1 LATDNFLSSHHSIIA
16 VKKRKENNRM
26 KSKTVLKLTA
36 LVVAITM
43 GVAPVSAAVKKIEV
57 PEAPLTAQGE
67 KLLSAYADMLKTAQA
82 EVAKTLPNIDEQKK
96 EAFLKAYQTEATAT
110 ALELKTMRE
119 QGGKGVKDKDA
130 AAKAHAAI
138 KESLAL
144 AKTNALVPAKAML
157 TDLSPFLSSD
167 KLDAQLAKCVVLKAA
182 TPRGLAVFAQQG
194 KEQEALVEKLL
205 ADSDLMKQM
214 VVADGAKDG
223 QYGRAMQI
231 YTEIQKASPRAKEG
245 VLQRLALG
253 TSLEQAVPVAQTNP
267 QAQTNA
273 PTVVDPVKR
282 YLHFE
287 KAYLDGELDP
297 AFKALTTW
305 DCRFVT
311 NGDET
316 EEVLTWGREM
326 LRNYRPDHIATSDYR
341 WRYVKAVKTDVQY
354 GSKEQ
359 VNDIPTLHNFQN
371 IINTGGV
378 CGRRAF
384 FGRFILRCFGL
395 PTLARPQKGHATL
408 VHWTPEGWVINL
420 GAGWGWGW
428 LKDGQQ
434 DVDFLAMT
442 QARKVEKAYVQVL
455 RAKWMGDVL
464 GEKDAFGFN
473 SEVSG
478 FWNGV
483 ALYRQQAIIEE
494 SKAVALAAVGT
505 DIGEANVSK
514 EKDVIETVTL
524 TDADRKVVI
533 GQDQTIT
540 IPAVACTFSTNNT
553 EKIIFMKS
561 FKDGL
566 QMHYSRNGKPEAF
579 EYTFDAPAAGTY
591 ALSASVVTVSPN
603 QHLLVAANDAKE
615 SVDIAL
621 PYTLGK
627 WEQTPSVEVSLAK
640 GKNVLKFTRNEPAR
654 GLTIKQFTL
663 KPAK

>member
-1 LATDNFLSSHHSIIA
+1 
-16 VKKRKENNRM
+16 M
-26 KSKTVLKLTA
+26 KTVVRMTT
-36 LVVAITM
+36 LVVAMTL
-43 GVAPVSAAVKKIEV
+43 GVVATVSTANAKEAKPAV

-67 KLLSAYADMLKTAQA
+67 KLLSRYTEMLKTAQA
-82 EVAKTLPNIDEQKK
+82 ESVKALPKIDEQKK
-96 EAFLKAYQTEATAT
+96 AAFLKAYQDEATAT
-110 ALELKTMRE
+110 AAELKAMRE
-119 QGGKGVKDKDA
+119 QGGKVKDKEA
-130 AAKAHAAI
+130 AAKAYAAI
-138 KESLAL
+138 KEALAL
-144 AKTNALVPAKAML
+144 AKTNAVTPAKVML
-157 TDLSPFLSSD
+157 ADLSPFLASD
-167 KLDAQLAKCVVLKAA
+167 TLDAQLVKSVVLTKA
-182 TPRGLAVFAQQG
+182 TPRGLAIFAQQS

-214 VVADGAKDG
+214 VIADGARDG

-231 YTEIQKASPRAKEG
+231 YTDIRKASPRANEG

-253 TSLEQAVPVAQTNP
+253 TSLEHAMPVAQTNP

-273 PTVVDPVKR
+273 PAVVDPVKR

-297 AFKALTTW
+297 AFKTLTVW

-326 LRNYRPDHIATSDYR
+326 LRNYRPDHITTSDYR

-442 QARKVEKAYVQVL
+442 QARKVEKAYLQVL
-455 RAKWMGDVL
+455 RAKWIGDVL

-473 SEVSG
+473 SGASG

-483 ALYRQQAIIEE
+483 ALYRQQAIVEE

-514 EKDVIETVTL
+514 EKDVVETVTL
-524 TDADRKVVI
+524 SDADRKIVI
-533 GQDQTIT
+533 GPDKVIT
-540 IPAVACTFSTNNT
+540 IPAVACTSPTTST
-553 EKIIFMKS
+553 EKIVFMKS
-561 FKDGL
+561 FKDGM

-579 EYTFDAPAAGTY
+579 EYTFDAPEAGTY
-591 ALSASVVTVSPN
+591 ALSARVVTVSPN

-615 SVDIAL
+615 PRDIAL

-627 WEQTPSVEVSLAK
+627 WEQTPPVEVTLAK
-640 GKNVLKFTRNEPAR
+640 GKNVLKFTRTEPAR

-663 KPAK
+663 KPLK

>member
-1 LATDNFLSSHHSIIA
+1 
-16 VKKRKENNRM
+16 M
-26 KSKTVLKLTA
+26 KSKAIVEMTA
-36 LVVAITM
+36 CIVAITM
-43 GVAPVSAAVKKIEV
+43 GVANVSAAAKKIEV

-67 KLLSAYADMLKTAQA
+67 KLLSTYADMLKTVQA
-82 EVAKTLPNIDEQKK
+82 EVTKALPAMDEQKK
-96 EAFLKAYQTEATAT
+96 AAFLKAYQTEAAAT

-130 AAKAHAAI
+130 AAKAYATI

-157 TDLSPFLSSD
+157 TDLAPFLSSD
-167 KLDAQLAKCVVLKAA
+167 KLDAQLVKCVVLKAA
-182 TPRGLAVFAQQG
+182 TPRGLAAFAQQS

-231 YTEIQKASPRAKEG
+231 YTDIQKASPRAKEG

-297 AFKALTTW
+297 AFKALTVW

-442 QARKVEKAYVQVL
+442 QARKVEKSYVQVL

-473 SEVSG
+473 SEASG

-483 ALYRQQAIIEE
+483 ALYRQQAIIDE

-514 EKDVIETVTL
+514 EKDVVETVTL

-533 GQDQTIT
+533 GQDQTIA
-540 IPAVACTFSTNNT
+540 IPAVACTCSTNNT
-553 EKIIFMKS
+553 EKILFMKS

-579 EYTFDAPAAGTY
+579 EYTFDIPAAGKY

-615 SVDIAL
+615 PIDIVL

-627 WEQTPSVEVSLAK
+627 WEQTPSVDVSLAK

>member
-1 LATDNFLSSHHSIIA
+1 
-16 VKKRKENNRM
+16 M
-26 KSKTVLKLTA
+26 KTVVGMTT
-36 LVVAITM
+36 LVVAITL
-43 GVAPVSAAVKKIEV
+43 GVAPVTAAVKKDAKPAV
-57 PEAPLTAQGE
+57 PETPLSAHGE
-67 KLLSAYADMLKTAQA
+67 KLLSRYAEMLKTAQA
-82 EVAKTLPNIDEQKK
+82 ESLKALPKMDEQKK
-96 EAFLKAYQTEATAT
+96 TAFLKAYQDEATAT
-110 ALELKTMRE
+110 AAELKVMRE

-130 AAKAHAAI
+130 AAKAYAAI
-138 KESLAL
+138 KETLAL
-144 AKTNALVPAKAML
+144 AQTNALAPSKTML
-157 TDLSPFLSSD
+157 SDLSPFLSSD
-167 KLDAQLAKCVVLKAA
+167 KLDAYLVKGVVLSKA
-182 TPRGLAVFAQQG
+182 TPRGLATFAEQG

-205 ADSDLMKQM
+205 SDTDLMKQM
-214 VVADGAKDG
+214 LEADGAEGGK
-223 QYGRAMQI
+223 YGEAMQI
-231 YTEIQKASPRAKEG
+231 YTAIQKASPRAKEG
-245 VLQRLALG
+245 ILQRLALG
-253 TSLEQAVPVAQTNP
+253 TSLEHAMPVAQTNP

-297 AFKALTTW
+297 AFKALTAW

-326 LRNYRPDHIATSDYR
+326 LRNYRPDHITTSDYR

-359 VNDIPTLHNFQN
+359 VNDLPTLHPFQN

-428 LKDGQQ
+428 MKSGQQ
-434 DVDFLAMT
+434 DNDFLAMT
-442 QARKVEKAYVQVL
+442 QARKVEKAYLQAL
-455 RAKWMGDVL
+455 RAQWVATLL
-464 GEKDAFGFN
+464 GEPPTMGFN
-473 SEVSG
+473 AEVSG

-483 ALYRQQAIIEE
+483 ALYRQKAIIEA

-514 EKDVIETVTL
+514 EKDVVETVTL
-524 TDADRKVVI
+524 TDADRKIVI
-533 GQDQTIT
+533 GQDKSIT
-540 IPAVACTFSTNNT
+540 IPAVACTLSTNNT

-566 QMHYSRNGKPEAF
+566 QMHYSRNGKAEPF

-591 ALSASVVTVSPN
+591 ALSARVVTVSPN

-615 SVDIAL
+615 PADIAL
-621 PYTLGK
+621 PYTLGT
-627 WEQTPSVEVSLAK
+627 WEQTPPVEVTLAK
-640 GKNVLKFTRNEPAR
+640 GKNVLKFTRIEPVR

-663 KPAK
+663 KPMK

>member
-1 LATDNFLSSHHSIIA
+1 MTTLLAVMTLG
-16 VKKRKENNRM
+16 V
-26 KSKTVLKLTA
+26 
-36 LVVAITM
+36 
-43 GVAPVSAAVKKIEV
+43 VAPVSAADKKDAKNAV

-67 KLLSAYADMLKTAQA
+67 KLLSRYTDMLETAQA
-82 EVAKTLPNIDEQKK
+82 ESVKALPKMDEQKK
-96 EAFLKAYQTEATAT
+96 AAFLKAYQTEAAAT

-130 AAKAHAAI
+130 AAKAYAAI

-144 AKTNALVPAKAML
+144 AKTNALAPAKAML
-157 TDLSPFLSSD
+157 TDLSPFLASD
-167 KLDAQLAKCVVLKAA
+167 TLDAKLVNYVVLAKA
-182 TPRGLAVFAQQG
+182 TPRGLATFAQQS

-231 YTEIQKASPRAKEG
+231 YTDIQKASPRAKEG

-253 TSLEQAVPVAQTNP
+253 TSLEHAMPVAQTNP

-287 KAYLDGELDP
+287 KAYLAGELDP
-297 AFKALTTW
+297 AFKTLTAW

-326 LRNYRPDHIATSDYR
+326 LRNYRPDHITTSDYR

-442 QARKVEKAYVQVL
+442 QARKVEKAYLQVL

-514 EKDVIETVTL
+514 EKDVVETVTL

-533 GQDQTIT
+533 GQDKVIT

-553 EKIIFMKS
+553 EKIVFMKS
-561 FKDGL
+561 SKDGL
-566 QMHYSRNGKPEAF
+566 LMHYSRNGKAEAF

-591 ALSASVVTVSPN
+591 ALSACVVTVSPN

-615 SVDIAL
+615 PTDIAL
-621 PYTLGK
+621 PYTLGM
-627 WEQTPSVEVSLAK
+627 WAQTPTVEVTLAK
-640 GKNVLKFTRNEPAR
+640 GKNVLKFTRSEPAR

-663 KPAK
+663 KPTK

>member
-1 LATDNFLSSHHSIIA
+1 
-16 VKKRKENNRM
+16 M
-26 KSKTVLKLTA
+26 MTA
-36 LVVAITM
+36 LVVAITL
-43 GVAPVSAAVKKIEV
+43 GTVPVSAAAKKENAV
-57 PEAPLTAQGE
+57 PAAPLTAHGE
-67 KLLSAYADMLKTAQA
+67 KLLSRYTDLLKAAQA
-82 EVAKTLPNIDEQKK
+82 ESVKALPKIDEQKK
-96 EAFLKAYQTEATAT
+96 AAFLKAYQDEATAT
-110 ALELKTMRE
+110 AAELKAMRE
-119 QGGKGVKDKDA
+119 QGGKVKDKEA
-130 AAKAHAAI
+130 AAKAYAAI
-138 KESLAL
+138 KEALAL
-144 AKTNALVPAKAML
+144 AKTNAVTPAKVML
-157 TDLSPFLSSD
+157 ADLSPFLASD
-167 KLDAQLAKCVVLKAA
+167 TLDAQLVKSFVLAKA
-182 TPRGLAVFAQQG
+182 TPRGLATFAQQS

-214 VVADGAKDG
+214 VIADGARDG

-231 YTEIQKASPRAKEG
+231 YTDIRKASPRANEG

-253 TSLEQAVPVAQTNP
+253 TSLEHAMPVAQTNP
-267 QAQTNA
+267 LAQTNA
-273 PTVVDPVKR
+273 STVVDPMKR

-297 AFKALTTW
+297 AFKTLTVW

-326 LRNYRPDHIATSDYR
+326 LRNYRPDHITTSDYR

-408 VHWTPEGWVINL
+408 VHWTPDGWVINL

-442 QARKVEKAYVQVL
+442 QARKVEKAYLQVL
-455 RAKWMGDVL
+455 RAKWIGDVL

-473 SEVSG
+473 SEASG

-514 EKDVIETVTL
+514 EKDVVETVTI

-533 GQDQTIT
+533 GPDKVIT
-540 IPAVACTFSTNNT
+540 IPAVACSSPTTST
-553 EKIIFMKS
+553 EKIVFMKS

-579 EYTFDAPAAGTY
+579 EYTFDAPEAGTY
-591 ALSASVVTVSPN
+591 ALSARVVTVSPN

-615 SVDIAL
+615 PLDIAL

-627 WEQTPSVEVSLAK
+627 WEQTPSVDVSLAK

-663 KPAK
+663 KPTK

>member
-1 LATDNFLSSHHSIIA
+1 
-16 VKKRKENNRM
+16 M

>member
-1 LATDNFLSSHHSIIA
+1 
-16 VKKRKENNRM
+16 M
-26 KSKTVLKLTA
+26 KSKAIVEMTA
-36 LVVAITM
+36 WVVAITM
-43 GVAPVSAAVKKIEV
+43 GVANVSAAAKKIEV

-67 KLLSAYADMLKTAQA
+67 KLLSTYADMLKTAQA
-82 EVAKTLPNIDEQKK
+82 EVTKALPAMDEQKK
-96 EAFLKAYQTEATAT
+96 AAFLKAYQTEAAAT

-130 AAKAHAAI
+130 AAKAYVAI

-157 TDLSPFLSSD
+157 TDLAPFLSSD
-167 KLDAQLAKCVVLKAA
+167 KLDAQLVKCVVLKAA
-182 TPRGLAVFAQQG
+182 TPRGLAAFAQQG

-231 YTEIQKASPRAKEG
+231 YAEIQKASPRAKEG

>member
-1 LATDNFLSSHHSIIA
+1 
-16 VKKRKENNRM
+16 M
-26 KSKTVLKLTA
+26 KSKAIVEMTA

-43 GVAPVSAAVKKIEV
+43 GVAHVSAAVKKIEV

-82 EVAKTLPNIDEQKK
+82 EVTKALPNIDEQKK
-96 EAFLKAYQTEATAT
+96 AAFLKAYQTEAAAT

-119 QGGKGVKDKDA
+119 QGGKGVKDKDT
-130 AAKAHAAI
+130 AAKAYAAI

-514 EKDVIETVTL
+514 EKDVTETVTL

>member
-1 LATDNFLSSHHSIIA
+1 
-16 VKKRKENNRM
+16 M
-26 KSKTVLKLTA
+26 KSKTILGMTTLLAVMTL
-36 LVVAITM
+36 
-43 GVAPVSAAVKKIEV
+43 GVAHVSAAVKKIEV

-82 EVAKTLPNIDEQKK
+82 EVTKALPNIDEQKK
-96 EAFLKAYQTEATAT
+96 ATFLKAYQTEAAAT

-130 AAKAHAAI
+130 AAKAYVAI

-157 TDLSPFLSSD
+157 TDLAPFLSSD
-167 KLDAQLAKCVVLKAA
+167 KLDAQLVKCVVLKAA

-297 AFKALTTW
+297 AFKALTVW

-442 QARKVEKAYVQVL
+442 QARKVEKSYVQVL

-473 SEVSG
+473 SEASG

-483 ALYRQQAIIEE
+483 ALYRQQAIIDE

-514 EKDVIETVTL
+514 EKDVVETVTL

-533 GQDQTIT
+533 GQDQTIA
-540 IPAVACTFSTNNT
+540 IPAVACTCSTNNT
-553 EKIIFMKS
+553 EKILFMKS

-579 EYTFDAPAAGTY
+579 EYTFDIPAAGKY

-615 SVDIAL
+615 PIDIVL

-627 WEQTPSVEVSLAK
+627 WEQTPSVDVSLAK

>member
-1 LATDNFLSSHHSIIA
+1 
-16 VKKRKENNRM
+16 M
-26 KSKTVLKLTA
+26 KSKTILG
-36 LVVAITM
+36 ITTLLAVM
-43 GVAPVSAAVKKIEV
+43 TLGVANVSAAVKKIEV

-67 KLLSAYADMLKTAQA
+67 KLLSTYADMLKTAQA
-82 EVAKTLPNIDEQKK
+82 EVAKALPAMDEQKK
-96 EAFLKAYQTEATAT
+96 AAFLKAYQTEAAAT

-130 AAKAHAAI
+130 AAKAYAAI

-167 KLDAQLAKCVVLKAA
+167 KLDAQLVKCVVLKAA

-231 YTEIQKASPRAKEG
+231 YTEIQKASSRAKDG

-442 QARKVEKAYVQVL
+442 QARKVEKSYVQVL

-464 GEKDAFGFN
+464 GERDAFGFN
-473 SEVSG
+473 SEASG

-483 ALYRQQAIIEE
+483 ALYRQQAIIDE

-514 EKDVIETVTL
+514 EKDVVETVTL
-524 TDADRKVVI
+524 TDADKKVVI

-553 EKIIFMKS
+553 EKILFMKS

-579 EYTFDAPAAGTY
+579 EYTFDVPAAGTY

-615 SVDIAL
+615 PIDIVL

>member
-1 LATDNFLSSHHSIIA
+1 
-16 VKKRKENNRM
+16 M

-43 GVAPVSAAVKKIEV
+43 GVAHVSAAVKKIEV

-82 EVAKTLPNIDEQKK
+82 EVTKALPNIDEQKK
-96 EAFLKAYQTEATAT
+96 AAFLKAYQTEAAAT

-119 QGGKGVKDKDA
+119 QGGKGVKDKDT
-130 AAKAHAAI
+130 AAKAYAAI

>member
-1 LATDNFLSSHHSIIA
+1 
-16 VKKRKENNRM
+16 M
-26 KSKTVLKLTA
+26 KSKTLLGMTTLMAVMTL
-36 LVVAITM
+36 
-43 GVAPVSAAVKKIEV
+43 GVANGSAADKKDAKNAV

-67 KLLSAYADMLKTAQA
+67 KLLSRYTEMLKTAQA
-82 EVAKTLPNIDEQKK
+82 ESVKALPKLDEQKK
-96 EAFLKAYQTEATAT
+96 TAFLKAYQDEATAT
-110 ALELKTMRE
+110 AAELKAMRE
-119 QGGKGVKDKDA
+119 QGGKGVKDKEA
-130 AAKAHAAI
+130 AAKAYAAI
-138 KESLAL
+138 KENLAL
-144 AKTNALVPAKAML
+144 AQTNAVAPAKVML
-157 TDLSPFLSSD
+157 ADLAPFLASD
-167 KLDAQLAKCVVLKAA
+167 TLDAYLVKGVVLSKA
-182 TPRGLAVFAQQG
+182 TPRGLAAFAEKG
-194 KEQEALVEKLL
+194 KEQEALVENLL
-205 ADSDLMKQM
+205 SDTGLMKQM
-214 VVADGAKDG
+214 LEADGAEGGK
-223 QYGRAMQI
+223 YGEAMQI
-231 YTEIQKASPRAKEG
+231 YTAIQKASPRAKEG

-253 TSLEQAVPVAQTNP
+253 TSLEHAMPVAQTNP

-287 KAYLDGELDP
+287 KAYLAGELDP

-326 LRNYRPDHIATSDYR
+326 LRNYRPDHITTSDYR

-384 FGRFILRCFGL
+384 FGRFILRCFGI
-395 PTLARPQKGHATL
+395 PTMARPQKGHATL

-428 LKDGQQ
+428 MKSGQQ
-434 DVDFLAMT
+434 DVDFLPMT
-442 QARKVEKAYVQVL
+442 QARKVEKAYLKVL
-455 RAKWMGDVL
+455 RAQWVGTLL
-464 GEKDAFGFN
+464 GETPTLGFTAD
-473 SEVSG
+473 VSG

-483 ALYRQQAIIEE
+483 ALYGQKAIIEE

-514 EKDVIETVTL
+514 EKDVVETVTL
-524 TDADRKVVI
+524 TEADRKIVI
-533 GQDQTIT
+533 NQDKSIT
-540 IPAVACTFSTNNT
+540 IPAVACTLSTNNT

-566 QMHYSRNGKPEAF
+566 QMHYSRNGKAEPF

-591 ALSASVVTVSPN
+591 ALSACVVTVSPN

-615 SVDIAL
+615 PLDIAL
-621 PYTLGK
+621 PYTLGM
-627 WEQTPSVEVSLAK
+627 WGQTPPVEVTLAK

-663 KPAK
+663 KPTK

>member
-1 LATDNFLSSHHSIIA
+1 
-16 VKKRKENNRM
+16 M

-36 LVVAITM
+36 LAVAITL
-43 GVAPVSAAVKKIEV
+43 GVAPVSAADKKDAKTAV
-57 PEAPLTAQGE
+57 PEVPLTAQGE
-67 KLLSAYADMLKTAQA
+67 KLLSRYTEMLKTAQA
-82 EVAKTLPNIDEQKK
+82 ESVKALPKIDEQKNA
-96 EAFLKAYQTEATAT
+96 AFLKAYQDEATAT
-110 ALELKTMRE
+110 AAELKAMRE
-119 QGGKGVKDKDA
+119 QGGKGVKDKEA
-130 AAKAHAAI
+130 AAKAYAAI
-138 KESLAL
+138 KATLAL
-144 AKTNALVPAKAML
+144 AQTNALTPAKVILA
-157 TDLSPFLSSD
+157 DLSPFLASD
-167 KLDAQLAKCVVLKAA
+167 TLDAYLVKGVVLSKA
-182 TPRGLAVFAQQG
+182 TPRYLAAFAQEG
-194 KEQEALVEKLL
+194 KEYEALVEKLL
-205 ADSDLMKQM
+205 SDTGLMKQM
-214 VVADGAKDG
+214 LEADGAEGGK
-223 QYGRAMQI
+223 YAEAMLL
-231 YTEIQKASPRAKEG
+231 YTGIQKASPRAKEG

-253 TSLEQAVPVAQTNP
+253 TSLEHAIPVAQSNP
-267 QAQTNA
+267 LAKTNA

-287 KAYLDGELDP
+287 KAYLAGELDP
-297 AFKALTTW
+297 AFKALTAW

-316 EEVLTWGREM
+316 EEVLTWGRDM

-384 FGRFILRCFGL
+384 FGRFILRCFGI

-428 LKDGQQ
+428 MKSGQQ
-434 DVDFLAMT
+434 DNDFLAMT
-442 QARKVEKAYVQVL
+442 QARRDEKAYLQVL
-455 RAKWMGDVL
+455 RAQWVGTLL
-464 GEKDAFGFN
+464 GEAPTLGFN
-473 SEVSG
+473 AEVSG

-483 ALYRQQAIIEE
+483 ALYRQKAIIEA

-514 EKDVIETVTL
+514 EKDVVETVTL
-524 TDADRKVVI
+524 TDADRKIVV
-533 GQDQTIT
+533 GQDKSIT

-566 QMHYSRNGKPEAF
+566 QMHYSRNGKAEPFA
-579 EYTFDAPAAGTY
+579 YTFDAPAAGTY
-591 ALSASVVTVSPN
+591 ALSACVVTVSPN

-615 SVDIAL
+615 PADIAL
-621 PYTLGK
+621 PYTLGT
-627 WEQTPSVEVSLAK
+627 WGQTAPVEVALVK

-663 KPAK
+663 KPTK

>member
-1 LATDNFLSSHHSIIA
+1 
-16 VKKRKENNRM
+16 M
-26 KSKTVLKLTA
+26 KSKTLLGMTTLLAVMTL
-36 LVVAITM
+36 
-43 GVAPVSAAVKKIEV
+43 GVAPVSAADKKDAKNALPEV
-57 PEAPLTAQGE
+57 PLTAQGE
-67 KLLSAYADMLKTAQA
+67 KLLSRYTDMLKTAQA
-82 EVAKTLPNIDEQKK
+82 ECVKALPKLDEQKK
-96 EAFLKAYQTEATAT
+96 AAFLKAYQTEAAAT

-130 AAKAHAAI
+130 AAKAYAAI

-144 AKTNALVPAKAML
+144 ARTNALAPAKSML
-157 TDLSPFLSSD
+157 TELSPFLASD
-167 KLDAQLAKCVVLKAA
+167 TLDAQLVKYVVLAKA
-182 TPRGLAVFAQQG
+182 TPRGLATFAQQS

-231 YTEIQKASPRAKEG
+231 YTDIQKASPRAKEG

-253 TSLEQAVPVAQTNP
+253 TSLEHAMPVAQTQP

-297 AFKALTTW
+297 AFKALTVW

-316 EEVLTWGREM
+316 EEVLAWGREM
-326 LRNYRPDHIATSDYR
+326 LRNYRPDHISTSDYR

-384 FGRFILRCFGL
+384 FGRFILRCFGI

-442 QARKVEKAYVQVL
+442 QARKVEKAYLQVL

-473 SEVSG
+473 SEASG

-514 EKDVIETVTL
+514 EKDVVETVTL
-524 TDADRKVVI
+524 TDADRKIVI
-533 GQDQTIT
+533 GQDKTIT
-540 IPAVACTFSTNNT
+540 IPAVACTLSTTNT
-553 EKIIFMKS
+553 EKIVFMKS

-566 QMHYSRNGKPEAF
+566 QMHYSRNGKPEPF

-591 ALSASVVTVSPN
+591 ALSACVVTVSPN

-615 SVDIAL
+615 PADIAL
-621 PYTLGK
+621 PYTLGM
-627 WEQTPSVEVSLAK
+627 WAQTPPVDVMLAK

-663 KPAK
+663 KPTK

>member
-1 LATDNFLSSHHSIIA
+1 
-16 VKKRKENNRM
+16 M
-26 KSKTVLKLTA
+26 KMKTVVRMTT
-36 LVVAITM
+36 LVVAMTL
-43 GVAPVSAAVKKIEV
+43 GVVATVSTANAKEAKPAV

-67 KLLSAYADMLKTAQA
+67 KLLSRYTEMLKTAQA
-82 EVAKTLPNIDEQKK
+82 ESVKALPKIDEQKK
-96 EAFLKAYQTEATAT
+96 AAFLKAYQDEATAT
-110 ALELKTMRE
+110 AAELKAMRE
-119 QGGKGVKDKDA
+119 QGGKVKDKEA
-130 AAKAHAAI
+130 AAKAYAAI
-138 KESLAL
+138 KEALAL
-144 AKTNALVPAKAML
+144 AKTNAVTPAKVML
-157 TDLSPFLSSD
+157 ADLSPFLASD
-167 KLDAQLAKCVVLKAA
+167 TLDAQLVKSVVLTKA
-182 TPRGLAVFAQQG
+182 TPRGLAIFAQQS

-214 VVADGAKDG
+214 VIADGARDG

-231 YTEIQKASPRAKEG
+231 YTDIRKASPRANEG

-253 TSLEQAVPVAQTNP
+253 TSLEHAMPVAQTNP

-273 PTVVDPVKR
+273 PAVVDPVKR

-297 AFKALTTW
+297 AFKTLTVW

-326 LRNYRPDHIATSDYR
+326 LRNYRPDHITTSDYR

-442 QARKVEKAYVQVL
+442 QARKVEKAYLQVL
-455 RAKWMGDVL
+455 RAKWIGDVL

-473 SEVSG
+473 SGASG

-483 ALYRQQAIIEE
+483 ALYRQQAIVEE

-514 EKDVIETVTL
+514 EKDVVETVTL
-524 TDADRKVVI
+524 SDADRKIVI
-533 GQDQTIT
+533 GPDKVIT
-540 IPAVACTFSTNNT
+540 IPAVACTSPTTST
-553 EKIIFMKS
+553 EKIVFMKS
-561 FKDGL
+561 FKDGM

-579 EYTFDAPAAGTY
+579 EYTFDAPEAGTY
-591 ALSASVVTVSPN
+591 ALSARVVTVSPN

-615 SVDIAL
+615 PRDIAL

-627 WEQTPSVEVSLAK
+627 WEQTPPVEVTLAK
-640 GKNVLKFTRNEPAR
+640 GKNVLKFTRTEPAR

-663 KPAK
+663 KPLK

>member
-1 LATDNFLSSHHSIIA
+1 
-16 VKKRKENNRM
+16 VK
-26 KSKTVLKLTA
+26 S
-36 LVVAITM
+36 
-43 GVAPVSAAVKKIEV
+43 
-57 PEAPLTAQGE
+57 
-67 KLLSAYADMLKTAQA
+67 
-82 EVAKTLPNIDEQKK
+82 
-96 EAFLKAYQTEATAT
+96 
-110 ALELKTMRE
+110 
-119 QGGKGVKDKDA
+119 
-130 AAKAHAAI
+130 
-138 KESLAL
+138 
-144 AKTNALVPAKAML
+144 
-157 TDLSPFLSSD
+157 
-167 KLDAQLAKCVVLKAA
+167 VVLTKA
-182 TPRGLAVFAQQG
+182 TPRGLATFAQQS

-214 VVADGAKDG
+214 VIADGARDG

-231 YTEIQKASPRAKEG
+231 YTDIRKASPRANEG

-253 TSLEQAVPVAQTNP
+253 TSLEHAMPVAQTNP

-273 PTVVDPVKR
+273 PAVVDPVKR

-297 AFKALTTW
+297 AFKTLTVW

-326 LRNYRPDHIATSDYR
+326 LRNYRPDHITTSDYR

-442 QARKVEKAYVQVL
+442 QARKVEKAYLQVL
-455 RAKWMGDVL
+455 RAKWIGDVL

-473 SEVSG
+473 SGASG

-483 ALYRQQAIIEE
+483 ALYRQQAIVEE

-514 EKDVIETVTL
+514 EKDVVETVTL
-524 TDADRKVVI
+524 SDADRKIVI
-533 GQDQTIT
+533 GPDKVIT
-540 IPAVACTFSTNNT
+540 IPAVACTSPTTST
-553 EKIIFMKS
+553 EKIVFMKS
-561 FKDGL
+561 FKDGM

-579 EYTFDAPAAGTY
+579 EYTFDAPEAGTY
-591 ALSASVVTVSPN
+591 ALSARVVTVSPN

-615 SVDIAL
+615 PRDIAL

-627 WEQTPSVEVSLAK
+627 WEQTPPVEVTLAK
-640 GKNVLKFTRNEPAR
+640 GKNVLKFTRTEPAR

-663 KPAK
+663 KPLK

>member
-1 LATDNFLSSHHSIIA
+1 
-16 VKKRKENNRM
+16 M
-26 KSKTVLKLTA
+26 TA
-36 LVVAITM
+36 WVVAITM
-43 GVAPVSAAVKKIEV
+43 GVANVSAAAKKIEV

-67 KLLSAYADMLKTAQA
+67 KLLSTYADMLKTAQA
-82 EVAKTLPNIDEQKK
+82 EVTKALPAMDEQKK
-96 EAFLKAYQTEATAT
+96 AAFLKAYQTEAAAT

-130 AAKAHAAI
+130 AAKAYVAI

-157 TDLSPFLSSD
+157 TDLAPFLSSD
-167 KLDAQLAKCVVLKAA
+167 KLDAQLVKCVVLKAA
-182 TPRGLAVFAQQG
+182 TPRGLAAFAQQG

-231 YTEIQKASPRAKEG
+231 YAEIQKASPRAKEG

>member
-1 LATDNFLSSHHSIIA
+1 
-16 VKKRKENNRM
+16 M
-26 KSKTVLKLTA
+26 KMKTVVRMTT
-36 LVVAITM
+36 LVVAMTL
-43 GVAPVSAAVKKIEV
+43 GVVATVSTANAKEAKPAV

-67 KLLSAYADMLKTAQA
+67 KLLSRYTEMLKTAQA
-82 EVAKTLPNIDEQKK
+82 ESVNALPKIDEQKK
-96 EAFLKAYQTEATAT
+96 AAFLKAYQDEATAT
-110 ALELKTMRE
+110 AAELKAMRE
-119 QGGKGVKDKDA
+119 QGGKVKDKEA
-130 AAKAHAAI
+130 AAKAYAAI
-138 KESLAL
+138 KEALAL
-144 AKTNALVPAKAML
+144 AKTNAVTPAKVML
-157 TDLSPFLSSD
+157 ADLSPFLASD
-167 KLDAQLAKCVVLKAA
+167 TLDAQLVKSVVLTKA
-182 TPRGLAVFAQQG
+182 TPRGLATFAQQS

-214 VVADGAKDG
+214 VIADGARDG

-231 YTEIQKASPRAKEG
+231 YTDIRKASPRANEG

-253 TSLEQAVPVAQTNP
+253 TSLEHAMPVAQTNP
-267 QAQTNA
+267 LAQANA
-273 PTVVDPVKR
+273 STVVDPMKR

-297 AFKALTTW
+297 AFKTLTVW

-326 LRNYRPDHIATSDYR
+326 LRNYRPDHITTSDYR

-408 VHWTPEGWVINL
+408 VHWTPDGWVINL

-442 QARKVEKAYVQVL
+442 QARKVEKAYLQVL
-455 RAKWMGDVL
+455 RAKWIGDVL

-473 SEVSG
+473 SGASG

-483 ALYRQQAIIEE
+483 ALYRQQAIVEE

-514 EKDVIETVTL
+514 EKDVVETVTL
-524 TDADRKVVI
+524 SDADRKIVI
-533 GQDQTIT
+533 GPDKVIT
-540 IPAVACTFSTNNT
+540 IPAVACTSPTTST
-553 EKIIFMKS
+553 EKIVFMKS
-561 FKDGL
+561 FKDGM

-579 EYTFDAPAAGTY
+579 EYTFDAPEAGTY
-591 ALSASVVTVSPN
+591 ALSARVVTVSPN

-615 SVDIAL
+615 PRDIAL

-627 WEQTPSVEVSLAK
+627 WEQTPPVEVTLAK
-640 GKNVLKFTRNEPAR
+640 GKNVLKFTRTEPAR

-663 KPAK
+663 KPLK

>member
-1 LATDNFLSSHHSIIA
+1 MKPLIGMTTLLAVMTLG
-16 VKKRKENNRM
+16 V
-26 KSKTVLKLTA
+26 
-36 LVVAITM
+36 
-43 GVAPVSAAVKKIEV
+43 VAPVSAADKKDAKNAV

-67 KLLSAYADMLKTAQA
+67 KLLSRYTDMLETAQA
-82 EVAKTLPNIDEQKK
+82 ESVKALPKMDEQKK
-96 EAFLKAYQTEATAT
+96 AAFLKAYQTEAAAT

-130 AAKAHAAI
+130 AAKAYAAI

-144 AKTNALVPAKAML
+144 AKTNALAPAKAML
-157 TDLSPFLSSD
+157 TDLSPFLASD
-167 KLDAQLAKCVVLKAA
+167 TLDAKLVNYVVLAKA
-182 TPRGLAVFAQQG
+182 TPRGLATFAQQS

-231 YTEIQKASPRAKEG
+231 YTDIQKASPRAKEG

-253 TSLEQAVPVAQTNP
+253 TSLEHAMPVAQTNP

-287 KAYLDGELDP
+287 KAYLAGELDP
-297 AFKALTTW
+297 AFKTLTAW

-326 LRNYRPDHIATSDYR
+326 LRNYRPDHITTSDYR

-442 QARKVEKAYVQVL
+442 QARKVEKAYLQVL

-514 EKDVIETVTL
+514 EKDVVETVTL

-533 GQDQTIT
+533 GQDKVIT

-553 EKIIFMKS
+553 EKIVFMKS
-561 FKDGL
+561 SKDGL
-566 QMHYSRNGKPEAF
+566 LMHYSRNGKAEAF

-591 ALSASVVTVSPN
+591 ALSACVVTVSPN

-615 SVDIAL
+615 PTDIAL
-621 PYTLGK
+621 PYTLGM
-627 WEQTPSVEVSLAK
+627 WAQTPTVEVTLAK
-640 GKNVLKFTRNEPAR
+640 GKNVLKFTRSEPAR

-663 KPAK
+663 KPTK